1 MVTSRS
7 LVGGEGGEGR
17 GEGGGGEG
25 GLRRLLNLSGQKSRV
40 EFRAKGVRGLAPACY
55 FLWPALAA
63 NFCPG
68 DVPVFFA
75 CIPMTF
81 LHFSMFSNAFRAY
94 QLENAHFR
102 RFESPYL
109 NICVIF
115 S

>member
-17 GEGGGGEG
+17 RGGGGG
-25 GLRRLLNLSGQKSRV
+25 GAPTTSKLERSKIKSGISR
-40 EFRAKGVRGLAPACY
+40 KGGAGACPRMLF

-63 NFCPG
+63 IFFPG

-94 QLENAHFR
+94 QLENSHFR

-109 NICVIF
+109 NICEIF